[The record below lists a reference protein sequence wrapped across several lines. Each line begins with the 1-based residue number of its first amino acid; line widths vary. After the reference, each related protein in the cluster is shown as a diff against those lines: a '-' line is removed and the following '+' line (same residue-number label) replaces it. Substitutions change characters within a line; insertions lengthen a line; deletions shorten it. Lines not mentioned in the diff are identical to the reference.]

1 VGERERKG
9 EERNAQTSRRRAG
22 GDGAGPST
30 TASSLGLRAVAADVK
45 AGAAAGADVPSVPS
59 VLGVRLS
66 LLEAKKDD
74 DDGLSVP
81 PVLLPPPLPP
91 TGKVPAALSDTLLL
105 ALALL
110 PSAAPAP
117 PALLPPLEPL
127 ASALL
132 ASSRLAS
139 NSATRLLAS
148 CLLRTALSSRAMRP
162 TGASRIR
169 TALSRSR
176 RRSADVLAG
185 AASESKTVLVMR
197 RRLRRTRA
205 FEARSRRSTRR
216 LRKPL

>member
-1 VGERERKG
+1 MGERERKG

-45 AGAAAGADVPSVPS
+45 AGADAGADVPS